1 MSHNK
6 VTAVFTTPITDG
18 LTQGLV
24 IETQRL
30 LKIRTL
36 FLSSHIRGTS
46 FRGIP
51 ILPHSKISNRN
62 HHYQSLNF
70 NQELVTNLH
79 QTSMCLHI
87 RRYKKIPIKSL
98 YNR

>member
-1 MSHNK
+1 MFHNK
-6 VTAVFTTPITDG
+6 VTSVFTTPITGG

-24 IETQRL
+24 IKIQL
-30 LKIRTL
+30 LFKIRIL

-46 FRGIP
+46 FHGIP
-51 ILPHSKISNRN
+51 IHPHSETSNRI

-87 RRYKKIPIKSL
+87 RRHKKIPIKS
-98 YNR
+98 